1 MSLLGT
7 VDQILEEST
16 LDHVRNNVAIEAPDV
31 ELCALVHAHSD
42 PILHLDELDDELF
55 VNFLR
60 SRSLGIFGLFNQFDI
75 ES

>member
-1 MSLLGT
+1 M
-7 VDQILEEST
+7 
-16 LDHVRNNVAIEAPDV
+16 AIEAPDV

-75 ES
+75 KS